1 MVETVLDTLLESPK
15 LTLYYR
21 KIGAVLDEEKRK
33 RQKFYDTMTEQ
44 QKVEF
49 INGESVM
56 QSPAKLEH
64 NVASNNLNILLSAYV
79 IRHDLGYVGHEKML
93 ISLTRN
99 DYEPDVCFWRKEKSD
114 DFGPKQMH
122 FPAPDFIAEV
132 LSPSTEDI
140 DREVKFQDYAA
151 HGVQEYWIIN
161 PDRKFVEQY
170 SLQGEQYELQQKTDS
185 GILRSSVVQG
195 FQIPAAALFDQQEH
209 FKMLREIVGV

>member
-64 NVASNNLNILLSAYV
+64 NVA
-79 IRHDLGYVGHEKML
+79 
-93 ISLTRN
+93 
-99 DYEPDVCFWRKEKSD
+99 
-114 DFGPKQMH
+114 
-122 FPAPDFIAEV
+122 
-132 LSPSTEDI
+132 
-140 DREVKFQDYAA
+140 
-151 HGVQEYWIIN
+151 
-161 PDRKFVEQY
+161 
-170 SLQGEQYELQQKTDS
+170 
-185 GILRSSVVQG
+185 
-195 FQIPAAALFDQQEH
+195 
-209 FKMLREIVGV
+209 